1 MEKKQKRLTVFF
13 DRDGT
18 LNVEKGYIR
27 DLADLDLYPEAAPA
41 IRTLNDLGVLCC
53 LTTNQTGAARGFYSL
68 EHVDNLNNKINILLE
83 EEAGAH
89 LDAIF
94 SSPYYSRGSV
104 PELTKDSPCRKPG
117 TGMIIQA
124 IQQFPEIDLEH
135 AYILG
140 DKATDVEFAHNAG
153 CRGILL
159 RTGYGQN
166 VIDGKYQ
173 KLVHQPYRIC
183 AHVGE
188 AVDSIIA
195 DWKAEGLLT

>member
-1 MEKKQKRLTVFF
+1 MVSNSKRLTVFF

-27 DLADLDLYPEAAPA
+27 NLDDLELYSDAAPA
-41 IRTLNDLGVLCC
+41 IKKLNDLDVLCC

-68 EHVDNLNNKINILLE
+68 EHVDNLNNKINTLLH

-94 SSPYYSRGSV
+94 SSPYYARGSV

-117 TGMIIQA
+117 IGMITQA
-124 IQQFPEIDLEH
+124 LEQYPDIDLEH

-140 DKATDVEFAHNAG
+140 DKATDIEFAHNAG

-159 RTGYGQN
+159 KTGYGQN

-173 KLVHQPYRIC
+173 VLTHKPYRVC
-183 AHVGE
+183 EHVGE
-188 AVDSIIA
+188 AVNSIIA
-195 DWKAEGLLT
+195 DWKAEGLVK